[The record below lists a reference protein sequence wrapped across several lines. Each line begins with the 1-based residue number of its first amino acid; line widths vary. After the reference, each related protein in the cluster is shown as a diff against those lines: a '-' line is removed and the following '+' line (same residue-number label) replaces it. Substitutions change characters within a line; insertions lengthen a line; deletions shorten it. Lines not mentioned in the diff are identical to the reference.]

1 MPGSALR
8 GYTSAAY
15 FMGKA
20 LIIAEKPSVAADIAK
35 AIGGF
40 TKDKSGDFF
49 ESDRYVLSSA
59 VGHLLELTV
68 PEEYD
73 ITKGKWTFAML
84 PHLPPRFGLAPIE
97 KNENR
102 LKVLARL
109 IKRKD
114 VDTLVN
120 ACDAGREGELIF
132 RNIAAYTAAKQ
143 PVQRLWL
150 QSMTPQAIRD
160 GFAKLRSDSDMRPLA
175 DASRCRSEADWLVGI
190 NGTRAMTAFNSK
202 AGGFFLTTVG
212 RVQTPTL
219 AIVVEREERI
229 RKFVARDYWEVIGTF
244 QAAGG
249 SYTGKWVD
257 EGFRKPEGRDA
268 DAELRADRLWDK
280 ARAETIRQR
289 CEDKAGTVTEE
300 SKAATQL
307 SPLLYDLT
315 TLQREAN
322 QRFGFS
328 AKNTLALAQALYER
342 HKVLTYP
349 RTDSRHLPEDYLG
362 TVRKTLEAFSGAGSE
377 GTVAMPSAFGDL
389 AHKILTEG
397 WLRPNKRIFNNAK
410 VSDHFAII
418 PTGVMPKGLTE
429 PEQKLFELV
438 TRRFLAVFFP
448 AAEYLETIRITRV
461 EGEPFKSVGKVLVR
475 AGWLEVYGREA
486 ADDETPTL
494 APVKAGE
501 TVQTTAIEV
510 KGLATKPPARYTE
523 ATLLSAM
530 EGAGKMVED
539 DELREAMAERGLG
552 TPATR
557 AAIIEGLISE
567 EYLLRQLRELMPTA
581 KAFSLVQLLRGLGVA
596 ELARPEMTGDWEAK
610 LKKMERAELARDVFM
625 EDIRSF
631 TAEIVRK
638 AKLYDKDTIPGD
650 FGKLTV
656 PCPRCGAEVHEK
668 FRDFKCTACA
678 FSVRKVLSGRM
689 FEPAEVEQLIR
700 EKQLGPLQGF
710 RSKIGRPFAA
720 LLKLSP
726 EFEVKFDFGDE
737 GKDGEGGAES
747 APDFTGKEPVG
758 NCPKCQSRV
767 FENGVNYV
775 CEKAVGPAKTC
786 DFRCGAVI
794 LMQTVDRAQISKL
807 LSTGKTDVLK
817 GFVSRKTNRK
827 FEAFLVVKDGK
838 VSFEFPPREK
848 KAGGKKGSSAEPEQK
863 FDFAGQTSM
872 GACPKCGGAIYVG
885 GENYLCEKTQAEGK
899 KCTFKVG
906 RTILGQT
913 VDPEQFGK
921 MLANGRTDLLKDF
934 VSRSGKQ
941 FQAHLVMSDKGKV
954 EFEFPQE

>member
-1 MPGSALR
+1 
-8 GYTSAAY
+8 
-15 FMGKA
+15 
-20 LIIAEKPSVAADIAK
+20 
-35 AIGGF
+35 
-40 TKDKSGDFF
+40 
-49 ESDRYVLSSA
+49 
-59 VGHLLELTV
+59 
-68 PEEYD
+68 
-73 ITKGKWTFAML
+73 
-84 PHLPPRFGLAPIE
+84 
-97 KNENR
+97 
-102 LKVLARL
+102 
-109 IKRKD
+109 
-114 VDTLVN
+114 
-120 ACDAGREGELIF
+120 
-132 RNIAAYTAAKQ
+132 
-143 PVQRLWL
+143 
-150 QSMTPQAIRD
+150 
-160 GFAKLRSDSDMRPLA
+160 
-175 DASRCRSEADWLVGI
+175 
-190 NGTRAMTAFNSK
+190 
-202 AGGFFLTTVG
+202 
-212 RVQTPTL
+212 
-219 AIVVEREERI
+219 
-229 RKFVARDYWEVIGTF
+229 
-244 QAAGG
+244 
-249 SYTGKWVD
+249 
-257 EGFRKPEGRDA
+257 
-268 DAELRADRLWDK
+268 
-280 ARAETIRQR
+280 
-289 CEDKAGTVTEE
+289 
-300 SKAATQL
+300 
-307 SPLLYDLT
+307 
-315 TLQREAN
+315 
-322 QRFGFS
+322 
-328 AKNTLALAQALYER
+328 
-342 HKVLTYP
+342 
-349 RTDSRHLPEDYLG
+349 
-362 TVRKTLEAFSGAGSE
+362 
-377 GTVAMPSAFGDL
+377 
-389 AHKILTEG
+389 
-397 WLRPNKRIFNNAK
+397 
-410 VSDHFAII
+410 
-418 PTGVMPKGLTE
+418 
-429 PEQKLFELV
+429 
-438 TRRFLAVFFP
+438 
-448 AAEYLETIRITRV
+448 
-461 EGEPFKSVGKVLVR
+461 
-475 AGWLEVYGREA
+475 
-486 ADDETPTL
+486 
-494 APVKAGE
+494 
-501 TVQTTAIEV
+501 
-510 KGLATKPPARYTE
+510 
-523 ATLLSAM
+523 
-530 EGAGKMVED
+530 
-539 DELREAMAERGLG
+539 
-552 TPATR
+552 
-557 AAIIEGLISE
+557 
-567 EYLLRQLRELMPTA
+567 MPTA

-700 EKQLGPLQGF
+700 DKQLGPLQGF

-737 GKDGEGGAES
+737 GKEGEGGAES

-848 KAGGKKGSSAEPEQK
+848 KAGGKKGASAEPEQK

-906 RTILGQT
+906 RTILGQA
-913 VDPEQFGK
+913 VNPEQFGK

-941 FQAHLVMSDKGKV
+941 FQAHLVMGDKGKV